1 MSIRKRALSL
11 LLVLVMLLGVLPAG
25 AAAAEVYQD
34 VPSGHWASDYIARV
48 AEQGLMV
55 GTSDTTFAPE
65 ETITRAMFVT
75 ILARYAKAETDNNAE
90 TAFTDV
96 PAGSWYYGA
105 AAYAYNNGLFAGTTD
120 TTFAPDMTMTRAMLV
135 SVLWRLAGEPAPK
148 GTNTFDDVPNGTWY
162 TDAVTWAAE
171 NGVVAGIGNGRFDPD
186 GSVTR
191 EQTAVILFNYAQ
203 SKGYDVSARA
213 DLSVFP
219 DAGSV
224 SGWAQDALAWA
235 NASGLIS
242 GAVRGTQTILNP
254 QGSASRAQVA
264 MILMG
269 YVEHVVNA

>member
-1 MSIRKRALSL
+1 
-11 LLVLVMLLGVLPAG
+11 
-25 AAAAEVYQD
+25 
-34 VPSGHWASDYIARV
+34 
-48 AEQGLMV
+48 
-55 GTSDTTFAPE
+55 
-65 ETITRAMFVT
+65 
-75 ILARYAKAETDNNAE
+75 
-90 TAFTDV
+90 
-96 PAGSWYYGA
+96 
-105 AAYAYNNGLFAGTTD
+105 
-120 TTFAPDMTMTRAMLV
+120 MTRAMLV

-148 GTNTFDDVPNGTWY
+148 GANTFDDVPDGTWY

-213 DLSVFP
+213 DLSAFP

-224 SGWAQDALAWA
+224 SDWAQSALAWA

-242 GAVRGTQTILNP
+242 GAVRGTQTILDP

>member
-1 MSIRKRALSL
+1 MIS
-11 LLVLVMLLGVLPAG
+11 GVTA
-25 AAAAEVYQD
+25 
-34 VPSGHWASDYIARV
+34 IAR
-48 AEQGLMV
+48 
-55 GTSDTTFAPE
+55 FP
-65 ETITRAMFVT
+65 
-75 ILARYAKAETDNNAE
+75 
-90 TAFTDV
+90 FTDV

-105 AAYAYNNGLFAGTTD
+105 AAYAYNNGLFAGTTA

-148 GTNTFDDVPNGTWY
+148 GANTFDDVPDGTWY

-213 DLSVFP
+213 DLSAFP

-224 SGWAQDALAWA
+224 SDWAKDALADA
-235 NASGLIS
+235 VALGLIS
-242 GAVRGTQTILNP
+242 GASNGGQTYLEP
-254 QGSASRAQVA
+254 QGSATREQVA
-264 MILMG
+264 TILMEFCKN
-269 YVEHVVNA
+269 VKQ

>member
-1 MSIRKRALSL
+1 M
-11 LLVLVMLLGVLPAG
+11 
-25 AAAAEVYQD
+25 
-34 VPSGHWASDYIARV
+34 
-48 AEQGLMV
+48 
-55 GTSDTTFAPE
+55 
-65 ETITRAMFVT
+65 
-75 ILARYAKAETDNNAE
+75 
-90 TAFTDV
+90 
-96 PAGSWYYGA
+96 
-105 AAYAYNNGLFAGTTD
+105 
-120 TTFAPDMTMTRAMLV
+120 PD
-135 SVLWRLAGEPAPK
+135 
-148 GTNTFDDVPNGTWY
+148 GTWY

-224 SGWAQDALAWA
+224 SGWAEEALSWA
-235 NASGLIS
+235 NAS

-269 YVEHVVNA
+269 YVEHAVNA

>member
-1 MSIRKRALSL
+1 MLANAS
-11 LLVLVMLLGVLPAG
+11 VLVDG
-25 AAAAEVYQD
+25 AAASYPAGSVRAGIPVRAADDLTAWSLAENGTISAVGGAWDADRQTYTFD
-34 VPSGHWASDYIARV
+34 VVSGVTAMAR
-48 AEQGLMV
+48 
-55 GTSDTTFAPE
+55 FP
-65 ETITRAMFVT
+65 
-75 ILARYAKAETDNNAE
+75 
-90 TAFTDV
+90 FTDV

-105 AAYAYNNGLFAGTTD
+105 AAYAYNNGLFAGTTA

-148 GTNTFDDVPNGTWY
+148 GTNTFDDVPNGAWY

-242 GAVRGTQTILNP
+242 GAVRGTQTILDP

>member
-1 MSIRKRALSL
+1 MHISIICFSLTGYTTAEKIQKSLQQCGYTADLFKKSKYLEDSIAENTAVWTGHHFKTDDGLIFVGACGIAVRSIAPYVASKKSDPAVLVVDECGKFVISL
-11 LLVLVMLLGVLPAG
+11 L
-25 AAAAEVYQD
+25 
-34 VPSGHWASDYIARV
+34 SGHLGGANA
-48 AEQGLMV
+48 
-55 GTSDTTFAPE
+55 
-65 ETITRAMFVT
+65 
-75 ILARYAKAETDNNAE
+75 LALK
-90 TAFTDV
+90 TA
-96 PAGSWYYGA
+96 G
-105 AAYAYNNGLFAGTTD
+105 
-120 TTFAPDMTMTRAMLV
+120 
-135 SVLWRLAGEPAPK
+135 
-148 GTNTFDDVPNGTWY
+148 TFDDVPNGAWY

-242 GAVRGTQTILNP
+242 GAVRGTQTILDP